1 MLNPVP
7 YFNKHS
13 IQSYATLPV
22 AVANASK
29 PNCSKFVADA
39 EFLPN

>member
-7 YFNKHS
+7 YFSKHS
-13 IQSYATLPV
+13 ILSYAALPV
-22 AVANASK
+22 AVANAGS
-29 PNCSKFVADA
+29 PSCFKFVADA